1 VDTQPP
7 NLLAFT
13 EQFGTRQRRRSR
25 KWWIHSQRSAGLTVF
40 AVARQLQV
48 EQYQSFEQV
57 LTASVN

>member
-13 EQFGTRQRRRSR
+13 EQFG
-25 KWWIHSQRSAGLTVF
+25 TVF